1 MRETLGKTPGAR
13 KYQKAATVNSTRG
26 TVELHTALDR
36 AETRRGPRKLMPT
49 APITAP
55 TSANVPSALIGYIPI
70 AANKS
75 PQNPNANAPVKDP
88 NPTLIASTPKA

>member
-1 MRETLGKTPGAR
+1 
-13 KYQKAATVNSTRG
+13 
-26 TVELHTALDR
+26 
-36 AETRRGPRKLMPT
+36 MPT